1 MAVPDAPLSVPYPW
15 PAVPDAPLSVPYPW
29 PDLPFLTVHRLDTEA
44 ATRVIFGGELDL
56 ATREQAEAALLAAEA
71 AGRPLII
78 DLSPL
83 SFMDCQGLG
92 VLLAA
97 RRRAEA
103 TGRALRVVLGPI
115 AERVLRLTHALEHFE
130 TGPPA

>member
-1 MAVPDAPLSVPYPW
+1 MAVPDASLSVAFPW
-15 PAVPDAPLSVPYPW
+15 PDVPDAALSVPYPW
-29 PDLPFLTVHRLDTEA
+29 PDLPFLTVHRLDTAA

-92 VLLAA
+92 LLLAA
-97 RRRAEA
+97 RKRAEA
-103 TGRALRVVLGPI
+103 AGRALRLILGPI
-115 AERVLRLTHALEHFE
+115 AARVLGVHALEHFE
-130 TGPPA
+130 TAPPA